1 MFLEYEGKKPQ
12 IHQEAYIAPN
22 ATIRG
27 EVTIGKGTSILF
39 GAIVTAEGGA
49 VEIGDNCVIME
60 QAVVRGT
67 PRNPTTIGHSVLVG
81 PHAHLSGCAIDEEVF
96 LATGSTIFNGVHIQ
110 RNSEVRINGIVHVN
124 SVLEAESTV
133 PIGWI
138 AVGNPAKIFPPDKH
152 DEIWEI
158 QKKLD
163 FPGTVWG
170 VDREVSRGER
180 IRTYAKALHCHRDD
194 KIISTPHEDS

>member
-1 MFLEYEGKKPQ
+1 MLLKYEDNNPQ
-12 IHQEAYIAPN
+12 IHQDTYIAPN
-22 ATIRG
+22 AIIRG
-27 EVTIGKGTSILF
+27 NVTIGKGTSILF

-49 VEIGDNCVIME
+49 VKIGENCVIME

-67 PRNPTTIGHSVLVG
+67 PKNPTTIGHSVLVG
-81 PHAHLSGCAIDEEVF
+81 PHAHLSGCTIDEEVF

-110 RNSEVRINGIVHVN
+110 RNSEVRISGIVHVN

-152 DEIWEI
+152 EEIWKI
-158 QKKLD
+158 QKKMN

-170 VDREVSRGER
+170 VDRDVSQGER
-180 IRTYAKALHCHRDD
+180 IRSYARALHRHQDD
-194 KIISTPHEDS
+194 KIIKEDS